1 MDGLQEV
8 NNMLE
13 KRDMRRMMPTVMKE
27 PTRADPKLGALASK
41 LQIAD
46 GKNPYYRGGLAIRNM
61 EELDRNLEVFEHH
74 EAPWVADWLEY
85 LGDAET
91 ATRIRAEPGRFKK
104 IIHERWA
111 ELRRQQ

>member
-1 MDGLQEV
+1 MKGV
-8 NNMLE
+8 YNMLE
-13 KRDMRRMMPTVMKE
+13 RRDIRRTMPSVMKE
-27 PTRADPKLGALASK
+27 PTRADPGLLALASK

-46 GKNPYYRGGLAIRNM
+46 GRNPYYRGDLTIRNI

-91 ATRIRAEPGRFKK
+91 ARRIRAEPGRFKK
-104 IIHERWA
+104 IVRERWT
-111 ELRRQQ
+111 ELKKQL